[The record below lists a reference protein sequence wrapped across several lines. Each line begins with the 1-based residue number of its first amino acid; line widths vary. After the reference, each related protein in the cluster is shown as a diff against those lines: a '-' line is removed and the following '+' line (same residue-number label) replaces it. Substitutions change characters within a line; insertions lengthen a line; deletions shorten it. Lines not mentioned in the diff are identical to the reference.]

1 MTLDLHIH
9 STKSDGELTPKE
21 IVDEATK
28 AGLNMISFTDHDQIE
43 GYHLAKP
50 YAEQTGITLIPGIEL
65 NTDGM
70 DGDLHILGYHFDPH
84 HEEIVKHIAWRMK
97 DRRQWAQKIVT
108 QLKKMNYDIDFASCS
123 KRAKGGIIVRT
134 HIADEL
140 VSQGYFTNSKNAYT
154 TLLQKGAPAFSER
167 SSFTAKDAISL
178 IHKAG
183 GEAYLAHPGIYP
195 SKLPI
200 ERIVSY
206 GLDGIEVYHSKHT
219 DQQITYWKNRAQE
232 FGLKI
237 SGGSDHHGPNS
248 RNPYPIG
255 SVLIDAECIKQWNK
269 EVSLS

>member
-1 MTLDLHIH
+1 MDLHIH

-28 AGLNMISFTDHDQIE
+28 AGLHMISITDHDQIE

-50 YAEQTGITLIPGIEL
+50 YAEQAGISLIPGIEL
-65 NTDGM
+65 NTDGI
-70 DGDLHILGYHFDPH
+70 DGELHILGYHFDPH
-84 HEEIVKHIAWRMK
+84 HEELIKHITWRTE
-97 DRRQWAQKIVT
+97 DRRQWADKIVT
-108 QLKKMNYDIDFASCS
+108 QLQTMDYDIDFASCIN
-123 KRAKGGIIVRT
+123 RAKGGIIVRT

-140 VSQGYFTNSKNAYT
+140 VSQGYFTNSIDAYT
-154 TLLQKGAPAFSER
+154 TLLQKGAPAFIER

-195 SKLPI
+195 FELSI
-200 ERIVSY
+200 ERIAGY
-206 GLDGIEVYHSKHT
+206 GLDGIEVYHSKHS
-219 DQQITYWKNRAQE
+219 DEQISYWKNQARE

-255 SVLIDAECIKQWNK
+255 SVRIGAECIKQWSK